1 MKLLKQKRQEKIL
14 EIISKNDV
22 DTQSRLMELLKEG
35 GFSAT
40 QATLSRDIRELRLIK
55 VMTDTG
61 IYKYDVPTQEKV
73 SELSTKFRAI
83 FSEAVV
89 SIDYAFHIV
98 VLKCHTGMAN
108 AACAALDNMKIRDV
122 VGSIAGDDTV
132 FILLRSEQQALKLVS
147 EIRQIIKG

>member
-1 MKLLKQKRQEKIL
+1 MKQKRQEKIL
-14 EIISKNDV
+14 EIISQYDV
-22 DTQSRLMELLKEG
+22 DTQGRLMDLLKESG
-35 GFSAT
+35 YCAT

-55 VMTDTG
+55 VMTDNG

-132 FILLRSEQQALKLVS
+132 FILLRNEQQALKLVS

>member
-1 MKLLKQKRQEKIL
+1 LKQKRQEKIL

-22 DTQSRLMELLKEG
+22 DTQSSLMELLKQS

-61 IYKYDVPTQEKV
+61 LYKYDVPTQDKV
-73 SELSTKFRAI
+73 SELSTKFRSI

-122 VGSIAGDDTV
+122 VGSLAGDDTV
-132 FILLRSEQQALKLVS
+132 FILLRNEQQALKLVS

>member
-1 MKLLKQKRQEKIL
+1 MKQKRQEKIL

-22 DTQSRLMELLKEG
+22 DTQSSLMELLKQS

-61 IYKYDVPTQEKV
+61 LYKYDVPTQDKV
-73 SELSTKFRAI
+73 SELSTKFRSI

-122 VGSIAGDDTV
+122 VGSLAGDDTV
-132 FILLRSEQQALKLVS
+132 FILLRNEQQALKLVS

>member
-1 MKLLKQKRQEKIL
+1 MKQKRQEMIL
-14 EIISKNDV
+14 HIIANNDV
-22 DTQSRLMELLKEG
+22 DTQGKLMELLKES

-61 IYKYDVPTQEKV
+61 IYKYDVPSQEKGT
-73 SELSTKFRAI
+73 ELSTKFRSI

-89 SIDYAFHIV
+89 SVDYAFHIV

-122 VGSIAGDDTV
+122 VGSIAGDDTIFV
-132 FILLRSEQQALKLVS
+132 LLRNEQQALKLVS

>member
-1 MKLLKQKRQEKIL
+1 MKQKRQEMIL
-14 EIISKNDV
+14 NIISNNDV
-22 DTQSRLMELLKEG
+22 DTQGRLMDLLKES
-35 GFSAT
+35 GFYAT
-40 QATLSRDIRELRLIK
+40 QATLSRDIRELRLVK

-73 SELSTKFRAI
+73 TELNTKFRSI

-89 SIDYAFHIV
+89 SVDYAFHIV
-98 VLKCHTGMAN
+98 VLKCHTGMAS

-122 VGSIAGDDTV
+122 VGSLAGDDTIFV
-132 FILLRSEQQALKLVS
+132 LLRNEQQALKLVS

>member
-1 MKLLKQKRQEKIL
+1 MKQKRQEKIL
-14 EIISKNDV
+14 EIISQYDV
-22 DTQSRLMELLKEG
+22 DTQGRLMDLLTESG
-35 GFSAT
+35 YCAT

-55 VMTDTG
+55 VMTDNG

-132 FILLRSEQQALKLVS
+132 FILLRNEQQALKLVS

>member
-1 MKLLKQKRQEKIL
+1 MKQKRQEKIL
-14 EIISKNDV
+14 EIISNYDV
-22 DTQSRLMELLKEG
+22 DTQGRLMELLKES

-40 QATLSRDIRELRLIK
+40 QAPLSRDIRELRLVK

-73 SELSTKFRAI
+73 TEMSTKFRSI

-89 SIDYAFHIV
+89 SVDYAFHIV
-98 VLKCHTGMAN
+98 VIKCHVGMAS

-122 VGSIAGDDTV
+122 VGSLAGDDTIFV
-132 FILLRSEQQALKLVS
+132 LLRNEQQALKLVS
-147 EIRQIIKG
+147 EIRQNIKG

>member
-1 MKLLKQKRQEKIL
+1 MKQKRQEKIL
-14 EIISKNDV
+14 EVISNYDV
-22 DTQSRLMELLKEG
+22 DTQVRLMELLKES

-40 QATLSRDIRELRLIK
+40 QATLSRDIRELRLVK

-73 SELSTKFRAI
+73 TEMSTKFRSI

-89 SIDYAFHIV
+89 SVDYAFHIV
-98 VLKCHTGMAN
+98 VIKCHVGMAS

-122 VGSIAGDDTV
+122 VGSIAGDDTIFV
-132 FILLRSEQQALKLVS
+132 LLRNEQQALKLVS
-147 EIRQIIKG
+147 EIRQNIKG

>member
-1 MKLLKQKRQEKIL
+1 MKQKRQEMIL
-14 EIISKNDV
+14 NIISNNDV
-22 DTQSRLMELLKEG
+22 DTQSRLMELLKES

-40 QATLSRDIRELRLIK
+40 QATLSRDIRELRLVK

-73 SELSTKFRAI
+73 TELSTKFRSI

-89 SIDYAFHIV
+89 SVDYAFHIV
-98 VLKCHTGMAN
+98 VLKCHTGMAS

-122 VGSIAGDDTV
+122 VGSLAGDDTIFV
-132 FILLRSEQQALKLVS
+132 LLRNEQQALKLVS

>member
-1 MKLLKQKRQEKIL
+1 MKNKRQEKIL
-14 EIISKNDV
+14 EIISNYDV
-22 DTQSRLMELLKEG
+22 DTQGRLMELLKES

-40 QATLSRDIRELRLIK
+40 QATRSRDIRELRLVK

-73 SELSTKFRAI
+73 TEMSTKFRSI

-89 SIDYAFHIV
+89 SVDYAFHIV
-98 VLKCHTGMAN
+98 VIKCHVGMAN

-122 VGSIAGDDTV
+122 VGSLAGDDTIFV
-132 FILLRSEQQALKLVS
+132 LLRNEQQALKLVS
-147 EIRQIIKG
+147 EIRQNIKG

>member
-1 MKLLKQKRQEKIL
+1 MKQKRQEKIL
-14 EIISKNDV
+14 EIISNYDV
-22 DTQSRLMELLKEG
+22 DTQGRLMELLKES

-40 QATLSRDIRELRLIK
+40 QATLSRDIRELRLVK

-73 SELSTKFRAI
+73 TEMSTKFRSI

-89 SIDYAFHIV
+89 SVDYAFHIV
-98 VLKCHTGMAN
+98 VIKCHVGMAS

-122 VGSIAGDDTV
+122 VGSLAGDDTIFV
-132 FILLRSEQQALKLVS
+132 LLRNEQQALKLVS
-147 EIRQIIKG
+147 EIRQNIKG

>member
-1 MKLLKQKRQEKIL
+1 MKQKRQEMIL
-14 EIISKNDV
+14 SIISNNDV
-22 DTQSRLMELLKEG
+22 DTQARLMELLKES

-40 QATLSRDIRELRLIK
+40 QATLSRDIRELRLVK

-73 SELSTKFRAI
+73 TELSTKFRSI

-89 SIDYAFHIV
+89 SVDYAFHIV
-98 VLKCHTGMAN
+98 VLKCHTGMAS

-122 VGSIAGDDTV
+122 VGSLAGDDTIFV
-132 FILLRSEQQALKLVS
+132 LLRNEQQALKLVS

>member
-1 MKLLKQKRQEKIL
+1 MNILKQKRQEKIL

-55 VMTDTG
+55 VMTNTG

-108 AACAALDNMKIRDV
+108 AACAAIDSMNLEEIL
-122 VGSIAGDDTV
+122 GTIAGDDTI
-132 FILLRSEQQALKLVS
+132 FILCRSEEIAKMFTIKL
-147 EIRQIIKG
+147 RKMLDA